1 MAIRRSLLPALALA
15 TLTGAGAPAVQA
27 QGADS
32 VFAPLTL
39 PPAPSQT
46 RLANGA
52 PGPKYWQNQ
61 VSYDIKA
68 SLDTGA
74 HVVRGSLSMRYVNNS
89 PDVLPIL
96 WIQTEQDPNE
106 QIESFTQLVNGK
118 FVPVTVEHPEP
129 TETKV
134 TLAQPLKPG
143 TTGTFQVAWNFSMHP
158 GEGGGRMG
166 RQGKLYEIA
175 QWYPRVNVYD
185 DVKGWNTEPYSTGA
199 EFFEDYGDY
208 TMEVTLP
215 AGYVV
220 AGTGVLTNPKDVLT
234 PTEISRLAVAAK
246 SDSVVH
252 IITAAELSSGA
263 ARPKQDG
270 TLTWKF
276 SAKNVR
282 DAVWCASPEYQ
293 WDATSWHGIL
303 AQSYYEPSTASVWD
317 DGADQARMS
326 IEEYSERWFPYPYPQ
341 VSVVEGPVSGM
352 EYPMLSMD
360 EPAATKQSLYD
371 VITHEVGHNWFPM
384 IVGSNERVHTWQD
397 EGFNQFINTFSEA
410 RRYPDGGDQ
419 EKRASFYV
427 RWQGRQMVSG
437 QDAKLETGEVIGN
450 AGGQY
455 FKTAAGLEILR
466 RDIMGPE
473 KFDKGLKTYTQRWA
487 YKHPTP
493 MDFFRTMNEAAG
505 ENLDWFWREW
515 WLETPTFD
523 QAIDSVSLT
532 KQGDETHATVVYA
545 NKGDGVLPLRV
556 RVTFGDSSTQD
567 FTYPVDIWKKGNTYT
582 VSYTFKKT
590 PTEIVV
596 DPGSHFVD
604 AKRSDNMWPARK

>member
-1 MAIRRSLLPALALA
+1 MTTRQSLIQALTVAALTVVSLPAW
-15 TLTGAGAPAVQA
+15 A
-27 QGADS
+27 QSSDS
-32 VFAPLTL
+32 AFAPLPL
-39 PPAPSQT
+39 APAPSQT
-46 RLANGA
+46 RLASGA
-52 PGPKYWQNQ
+52 PGPKYWQNR
-61 VSYDIKA
+61 VDYDIKA
-68 SLDTGA
+68 TLDTGA
-74 HVVRGSLSMRYVNNS
+74 HVIHGTLTMRYTNNS
-89 PDVLPIL
+89 PDPLPIL

-106 QIESFTQLVNGK
+106 HIDAFTQSVNGK
-118 FVPVTVEHPEP
+118 FVPVKVEQGEP

-134 TLAQPLKPG
+134 TLAEPIKPG
-143 TTGTFQVAWNFSMHP
+143 TSATFQVAWNFSMHP

-199 EFFEDYGDY
+199 EFFLDYGDY

-215 AGYVV
+215 AGYIV
-220 AGTGVLTNPKDVLT
+220 AGTGVLTNAADVLT
-234 PTEISRLAVAAK
+234 PTEIARLGVAAK
-246 SDSVVH
+246 SDSVVR
-252 IITAAELSSGA
+252 IVTAAELASGA

-270 TLTWKF
+270 MLTWKF

-293 WDATSWHGIL
+293 WDATSWHGII
-303 AQSYYEPSTASVWD
+303 AQSYYEPSTAGAWS

-326 IEEYSERWFPYPYPQ
+326 IQEYSERWYPYPYPQ
-341 VSVVEGPVSGM
+341 VSVVEGPVTGM

-360 EPAATKQSLYD
+360 EAAETKESLYS

-410 RRYPDGGDQ
+410 RRYPAGGDQ
-419 EKRASFYV
+419 EQRATLYI
-427 RWQGRQMVSG
+427 RWAGRQMASG
-437 QDAKLETGEVIGN
+437 QDSKLETGAVIGN

-455 FKTAAGLEILR
+455 FKTAAGLEMLR
-466 RDIMGPE
+466 RDIMGPD
-473 KFDKGLKTYTQRWA
+473 KFDKGLKTYIQRWA

-523 QAIDSVSLT
+523 QSIDSVSMT
-532 KQGDETHATVVYA
+532 KQGQETHVTVIYG
-545 NKGDGVLPLRV
+545 NKGDAVLPLRV
-556 RVTFGDSSTQD
+556 RVTFADSSKQD
-567 FTYPVDIWKKGNTYT
+567 FTYPAEIWKKGGTYT
-582 VSYTFKKT
+582 VSYIFQKT

-604 AKRSDNMWPARK
+604 VKRTNNMWPAQK